1 MTSAELRRLRRRY
14 QYYGTERYHPV
25 YVPIEDVDVTAVR
38 TFIDFLVKKNLA
50 HELLVIP
57 RLKAQFD
64 VTYDD
69 AKQLWDSYT
78 ETVGQRQIGG

>member
-1 MTSAELRRLRRRY
+1 MDSRRLRLRY
-14 QYYGTERYHPV
+14 PYYGSHRYIKTTI
-25 YVPIEDVDVTAVR
+25 PIEDVDVTAVR
-38 TFIDFLVKKNLA
+38 TFLDFLVKKNLA
-50 HELLVIP
+50 WELLVIP

-78 ETVGQRQIGG
+78 ETVGQKQIGG